1 MIFLRLP
8 LIGLW
13 MAASAAPLSA
23 EKATPPT
30 NSVADLAAAI
40 RPSLVKIT
48 QEGRR
53 GMDGLG
59 TGFVVSKDGLI
70 ATNLHVIGEARRL
83 LVETE
88 DGEMHDVVEVHATDN
103 HLDLALLRIASHKLP
118 PLELG
123 DSDKIRQGDP
133 IIAMGNPEGL
143 DFSVVEGV
151 ISATR
156 DIDSVPM
163 IQIAVP
169 IEQGNSGGPV
179 LDRDG
184 KVLGLV
190 TLKSLKTD
198 NLGFAMP
205 VNELKKLLEKPNPV
219 PMERW
224 LTIGVLNPKV
234 WRPLMGA
241 RWTQHAGIVEVE
253 MPGDGFGGR
262 SLCLWMAEEP
272 GKVFESSVSVRLDDE
287 SGAAG
292 LAFCSDG
299 SDRHYGFYPSGGKL
313 RLTRFEGADVYSW
326 TILADVETD
335 AYRNGGWNTLRVRV
349 EENTI
354 HAFVNGR
361 KIIEQ
366 EDGTFRGGRVGL
378 CKFRNTEAEFRGFRL
393 GDDLSEKPIDQELAN
408 RLNQVIDET
417 LVSPEQKHSAIESL
431 SGDGATSRRLLSQR
445 RAALEDE
452 MQLLRQ
458 LEDEVHRRQVR
469 DQLIE
474 ELDKPEDDISLLRCA
489 LLLARHDNPLIS
501 ISQYTRLFV
510 NMVDDLKNDPSIKKG
525 TADAVT
531 RLNDYLF
538 EENGYHGSRSNYY
551 DRSNSYINEVLDDRE
566 GLPITLSVL
575 YLELAHRLKM
585 DDVHGIPLPGH
596 FMIGYFAS
604 PKSAL
609 TLVDVFERGRIL
621 TPSEAAA
628 ELTNDGFLPDE
639 AFQPA
644 TKRAIIRRM
653 INNVLSVAIDE
664 DPSADNILPYLD
676 LALAVEPDSAA
687 ERINRA
693 RLREQS
699 GDKLAAREDVL
710 WLIDHLPDEAPP
722 QAMERLNEW
731 LQLLRP

>member
-1 MIFLRLP
+1 MPHLLF
-8 LIGLW
+8 GLW
-13 MAASAAPLSA
+13 MIGASPLVAAKPSG
-23 EKATPPT
+23 
-30 NSVADLAAAI
+30 SVADLAEAI

-53 GMDGLG
+53 GTDGLG
-59 TGFVVSKDGLI
+59 TGFVVSDDGLI

-88 DGEMHDVVEVHATDN
+88 DGQTHDVVEVHATDN
-103 HLDLALLRIASHKLP
+103 HLDLALLRIASHDLP
-118 PLELG
+118 PLKLG
-123 DSDKIRQGDP
+123 DSDQIRQGDP

-143 DFSVVEGV
+143 AFSVVEGV

-156 DIDSVPM
+156 EIESVPM
-163 IQIAVP
+163 LQIAVP

-179 LDRDG
+179 LDREG

-219 PMERW
+219 PMDRW

-234 WRPLMGA
+234 WRPIMGA
-241 RWTQHAGIVEVE
+241 RWTQHAGVVEVA
-253 MPGDGFGGR
+253 MPGAGFGGR
-262 SLCLWMAEEP
+262 SLCLWMADEP
-272 GKVFESSVSVRLDDE
+272 REIFETAVSVKLDDE

-299 SDRHYGFYPSGGKL
+299 ADRHYGFYPSGGKL

-335 AYRNGGWNTLRVRV
+335 AYNPGAWNTLRVRV
-349 EENTI
+349 EGPII
-354 HAFVNGR
+354 HAYVNGR

-366 EDGTFRGGRVGL
+366 EDPGFRDGRVGL
-378 CKFRNTEAEFRGFRL
+378 CKFRQTEAEFRGFRL
-393 GDDLSEKPIDQELAN
+393 GDDLSEKPIDAEIASRIN
-408 RLNQVIDET
+408 ESIDDI
-417 LVSPEQKHSAIESL
+417 LLSPEQKSRALDSL
-431 SGDGATSRRLLSQR
+431 SQDSTTSRRLLAQR
-445 RAALEDE
+445 RAALESE
-452 MQLLRQ
+452 MALLRQ

-469 DQLIE
+469 GQLVA
-474 ELDKPEDDISLLRCA
+474 ELAKPEAQVSLLRCA
-489 LLLARHDNPLIS
+489 LLLARHDNPLIN
-501 ISQYTRLFV
+501 IAQYTRLFTH
-510 NMVDDLKNDPSIKKG
+510 MVDDLKDDPNVKKG
-525 TADAVT
+525 TEAAVT
-531 RLNDYLF
+531 RINEYLF

-575 YLELAHRLKM
+575 YLELARRLRI
-585 DDVHGIPLPGH
+585 DDVHGIPLPGQ
-596 FMIGYFAS
+596 FMVGYFAS
-604 PKSAL
+604 PESDI
-609 TLVDVFERGRIL
+609 TLVDVFERGQIL

-628 ELTNDGFLPDE
+628 QLTLDGYLPDE
-639 AFQPA
+639 AFEPA
-644 TKRAIIRRM
+644 APRSILRRM

-664 DPSADNILPYLD
+664 DPSAENILPYLD
-676 LALAVEPDSAA
+676 LVLAIDPDSAA
-687 ERINRA
+687 ERIHRA

-699 GDKLAAREDVL
+699 GDKTAAQEDVL
-710 WLIDHLPDEAPP
+710 WLIEHLPDEAPP
-722 QAMERLNEW
+722 QAQERLHEW
-731 LQLLRP
+731 LQLLRPL